1 VGVKHFKS
9 PKQMRRKSGMN
20 QTNSYG
26 NGLPVFNWRR
36 TILNSS
42 RNVEITEELTL
53 MTREVA
59 LPHGTE
65 LLRLTTPR
73 VTAVKRA
80 ML

>member
-9 PKQMRRKSGMN
+9 PKQMRQKSGMN
-20 QTNSYG
+20 QTNYSG
-26 NGLPVFNWRR
+26 SGVPVFKWRR

-42 RNVEITEELTL
+42 RNVEITEALTL
-53 MTREVA
+53 MAREVA

-65 LLRLTTPR
+65 LLRLTAPR

>member
-1 VGVKHFKS
+1 MGVKHFKS
-9 PKQMRRKSGMN
+9 PKQTRQKSGMN
-20 QTNSYG
+20 HMNSSG
-26 NGLPVFNWRR
+26 NGVPVFKWRR

-42 RNVEITEELTL
+42 RNVEITEGLTL

-65 LLRLTTPR
+65 LLRQTTPR